1 MTSPVTGPVIDESRV
16 LREEGGA
23 LIYPPTAAFDPDK
36 LYRWELTR
44 TWSDAPPW
52 AFCML
57 NPSKADA
64 MRNDLTITRCCGFAK
79 AGGAGGIV
87 VVNLHAWRS
96 TCPAELARQGKPV
109 GDQDD
114 AFIWNACTA
123 PGRLV
128 VAAWGAHHFAQVRAA
143 RVTAMLRTAGVELHC
158 LGVTRAGHPLH
169 PSRLAASVRP
179 VPWRPLALP
188 GDGVVST

>member
-1 MTSPVTGPVIDESRV
+1 MTSPPAAHVIDESRV
-16 LREEGGA
+16 LREEGSA
-23 LIYPPTAAFDPDK
+23 LIYPPTAVFDPDK
-36 LYRWELTR
+36 MYRWELTR
-44 TWSDAPPW
+44 TWSDAAPW

-64 MRNDLTITRCCGFAK
+64 MRNDLTITRCCGFAE

-87 VVNLHAWRS
+87 VVNLYAWRS
-96 TCPAELARQGKPV
+96 TSPAELASQAKPV

-123 PGRLV
+123 PGRIV
-128 VAAWGAHHFAQVRAA
+128 VAAWGAHSFAQARAG
-143 RVTAMLRTAGVELHC
+143 RVTAMLQAAGVELQC
-158 LGVTRAGHPLH
+158 LGVTKAGHPLH

-188 GDGVVST
+188 CGGAVST

>member
-1 MTSPVTGPVIDESRV
+1 MTSPVTRPVIDESQV

-57 NPSKADA
+57 NPSTADA
-64 MRNDLTITRCCGFAK
+64 MRNDLTVTRCCGFAK

-87 VVNLHAWRS
+87 VVNLFAWRS
-96 TCPAELARQGKPV
+96 TSPAELARQADPV
-109 GDQDD
+109 GELND
-114 AFIWNACTA
+114 AFILNACR
-123 PGRLV
+123 PGRMV
-128 VAAWGAHHFAQVRAA
+128 VAAWGAHDYARRRAA
-143 RVTAMLRTAGVELHC
+143 AVTAMLEAGGGELHC
-158 LGVTRAGHPLH
+158 LGVTKGGHPLH
-169 PSRLAASVRP
+169 PSRLAATVGP
-179 VPWRPLALP
+179 VPWRPLALACGAP
-188 GDGVVST
+188 A